1 MHLKNIL
8 ALKQQDGVDFTRQNF
23 AYGTTTFTGYFKLCK
38 ESECY
43 RNKIR
48 ELQKLNGSV
57 TVLGSSLGLLNNYIS
72 NSHGLRTKG
81 IELLDVLVAKS
92 KQFMRGCNVKNEFIA
107 GDFMEESFEE
117 EELIWLTSMCWD
129 SSLRKSLYS
138 KLSLELKTGCVVV
151 DYKKGLEDYGF
162 EIRGEVEVECSWS
175 RGQRIYVFEKV
186 GGEEKEKDEKEES
199 FEIIE
204 KEDYVE
210 VVLSKVI
217 EEVEEKVVEKYIEKA
232 ESKPTKTP
240 VKTTT
245 TTCET
250 PKRDD
255 EEDKNDEPSG
265 SPVSP
270 AVAVGVA
277 AGVGILGMLINK
289 FMRK

>member
-1 MHLKNIL
+1 
-8 ALKQQDGVDFTRQNF
+8 
-23 AYGTTTFTGYFKLCK
+23 
-38 ESECY
+38 
-43 RNKIR
+43 
-48 ELQKLNGSV
+48 
-57 TVLGSSLGLLNNYIS
+57 
-72 NSHGLRTKG
+72 
-81 IELLDVLVAKS
+81 
-92 KQFMRGCNVKNEFIA
+92 MRGCNVKNEFIA

-129 SSLRKSLYS
+129 SSLRKRLYS

-186 GGEEKEKDEKEES
+186 EGEEKEKDEKEES

-232 ESKPTKTP
+232 ELKPTKTP